1 MSFNSTSL
9 TNLMSSITGNMPIL
23 GNQDFATQMGINFN
37 IDDSVQITGSAQ
49 LEGTED
55 AEAVA
60 KAQRE
65 NFDKSFTTEDVAA
78 LFGKEASELTE
89 QQSADLSN
97 LLFDISQENAR
108 RKEEG
113 EEPLTKDELN
123 EFINTSVTDYK
134 SQIEKSE
141 KAEEAKS
148 GEISEE
154 DGDEE
159 VNSLGKTLSELGIEE
174 LTDEQME
181 GINKALDQYENGEE
195 VTAAKDA
202 QAAKEAKEAEEAK
215 AQEEAKQAEQAQANE
230 NAQQTPQAQQSQP
243 SQGNSGNSGA
253 SPVGSSGS
261 VGSPSSVGSVGNV
274 GSTSPTAA
282 STEAASSASNVP
294 EMAEDLQG
302 LQQQK
307 AEAQTKVGDITSQV
321 ESKKSEINQRKADI
335 TKEVGTDSL
344 SPQQKVEQQK
354 NQTDYD
360 KAKSDYDR
368 AQQEKAK
375 VQQDNNQTN
384 QEIAQNQ
391 QSLYTKAAEKQ
402 AKSAELSSAQSEL
415 SSLTPPSAPSGDD
428 KEAQVAYESAKAE
441 YEAKKAELQA
451 KVDQLKTEEKA
462 IQSEIT
468 KLENKNSN
476 LERRKATQEQRLTNY
491 EEQMTRAQSIMDEKM
506 AAIQEG
512 NPAVKEAI
520 EQDEQLQALEA
531 EISDL
536 ESQKT
541 EQEQFIRQL
550 DNQIALKEKQ
560 DSAVQQLR
568 QEEAQKD
575 FENALNEA
583 GNPTGELKN
592 PEPLGLKSPFSFHN
606 EREAVDVTDPEK
618 AGEAIEWAREAL
630 EQDPNNEKA
639 QAVLEAGSGY
649 LEQKQASAENAAV
662 EAVNN
667 LPDGLKDGANAYIQE
682 AIANTNGRNVNDV
695 VREAIADYTKGL
707 LDKDDLS
714 AEDRALVQTA
724 ANATAAS
731 VKADEQYHQVLEA
744 ESEVEFYK
752 AVDELP
758 ENAKAEA
765 YAMRDSINALD
776 RKGACQSVTDAYTD
790 IAEYLDKHPN
800 ADLDMQTAKSMFGD
814 YGPVALAALQDESGE
829 MATQLL
835 DEGNYAD
842 YQGIAL
848 PSLFPGFESELEP
861 ETIPNG
867 GGYKGDTTSMYRD
880 QVIGMANSNVENFSE
895 KYNEVASGDYSP
907 YSREWKN
914 VNSMA
919 KDAEGWQ
926 NLSDEYSLKLTKE
939 KETGYADRIAAGTLS
954 EAAIKAMSE
963 PTLEDLMSGSTEF
976 GLQIAQSSLTEAQ
989 NRNTTGWCYA
999 GVSSALSRLGISIG
1013 GPSAFCAVGEIDSK
1027 YADRF
1032 TKFTSADITKD
1043 QLKQLPAGAI
1053 VVYGSGSGYN
1063 GGYHGHIYVSQGNGQ
1078 ETSDHLANVYPE
1090 GYGNE
1095 YYVYFPK

>member
-23 GNQDFATQMGINFN
+23 GNQDFASQMGISFN
-37 IDDSVQITGSAQ
+37 IDDSVQIAGSAQ
-49 LEGTED
+49 LEGSED

-113 EEPLTKDELN
+113 EDPLTKDELN
-123 EFINTSVTDYK
+123 EFINASVTDYK
-134 SQIEKSE
+134 SQIEKGE
-141 KAEEAKS
+141 KAEEAQS
-148 GEISEE
+148 GEISE
-154 DGDEE
+154 EE

-181 GINKALDQYENGEE
+181 GINKALEQYENGEE

-202 QAAKEAKEAEEAK
+202 KAAKEAKEAEEAK
-215 AQEEAKQAEQAQANE
+215 AKEEAKQAEQAQANE
-230 NAQQTPQAQQSQP
+230 NAQQTPQTQQSQP
-243 SQGNSGNSGA
+243 SQGNSGSSGA
-253 SPVGSSGS
+253 APVGSSGS

-274 GSTSPTAA
+274 GSTSPAAA
-282 STEAASSASNVP
+282 SAEAASSASNVP

-321 ESKKSEINQRKADI
+321 ESKKSEINQRKADVA
-335 TKEVGTDSL
+335 KEVGTDGL

-360 KAKSDYDR
+360 KAKADYDR

-402 AKSAELSSAQSEL
+402 AKSAELSSAQNEL

-428 KEAQVAYESAKAE
+428 KEAQAAYESAKAE
-441 YEAKKAELQA
+441 YDAKKAELQA
-451 KVDQLKTEEKA
+451 KVDQLKAEEKA

-468 KLENKNSN
+468 KLEHKNSN

-531 EISDL
+531 EIADL

-560 DSAVQQLR
+560 DNAVQQLR

-592 PEPLGLKSPFSFHN
+592 PDPLGLNSPFSFHN

-682 AIANTNGRNVNDV
+682 AIANTDGRNVNDV

-714 AEDRALVQTA
+714 DEDRALVQTA

-731 VKADEQYHQVLEA
+731 VKADKQYHQVLEA
-744 ESEVEFYK
+744 ESDVEFYK

-765 YAMRDSINALD
+765 YAMRDSVNALD

-790 IAEYLDKHPN
+790 IAEYLEKHPN
-800 ADLDMQTAKSMFGD
+800 TDLDMQTAKSMFGD

-835 DEGNYAD
+835 DENNYAD
-842 YQGIAL
+842 YKGIAL
-848 PSLFPGFESELEP
+848 PSLMRRICLFE
-861 ETIPNG
+861 T
-867 GGYKGDTTSMYRD
+867 R
-880 QVIGMANSNVENFSE
+880 
-895 KYNEVASGDYSP
+895 
-907 YSREWKN
+907 
-914 VNSMA
+914 
-919 KDAEGWQ
+919 
-926 NLSDEYSLKLTKE
+926 
-939 KETGYADRIAAGTLS
+939 
-954 EAAIKAMSE
+954 
-963 PTLEDLMSGSTEF
+963 
-976 GLQIAQSSLTEAQ
+976 
-989 NRNTTGWCYA
+989 RN
-999 GVSSALSRLGISIG
+999 
-1013 GPSAFCAVGEIDSK
+1013 
-1027 YADRF
+1027 
-1032 TKFTSADITKD
+1032 
-1043 QLKQLPAGAI
+1043 
-1053 VVYGSGSGYN
+1053 
-1063 GGYHGHIYVSQGNGQ
+1063 
-1078 ETSDHLANVYPE
+1078 
-1090 GYGNE
+1090 
-1095 YYVYFPK
+1095 

>member
-23 GNQDFATQMGINFN
+23 NSQDFAAQMGVNFN

-49 LEGTED
+49 IEGTED
-55 AEAVA
+55 AEKVA

-78 LFGKEASELTE
+78 LFGKDASELTD
-89 QQSADLSN
+89 QQSADLGN
-97 LLFDISQENAR
+97 LLFEISQENAR
-108 RKEEG
+108 RKERG
-113 EEPLTKDELN
+113 ENPVTKDELN
-123 EFINTSVTDYK
+123 EFINTSITDYK
-134 SQIEKSE
+134 TQIEKGE
-141 KAEEAKS
+141 KADKAKS
-148 GEISEE
+148 GEV
-154 DGDEE
+154 DAKNGDDKE
-159 VNSLGKTLSELGIEE
+159 VKSLGKTLSELGIEE
-174 LTDEQME
+174 LNDEQME

-202 QAAKEAKEAEEAK
+202 KKAKEAKEAEKAEETEQAK
-215 AQEEAKQAEQAQANE
+215 A
-230 NAQQTPQAQQSQP
+230 AQQTPQAQQNQP

-253 SPVGSSGS
+253 APVGSSG
-261 VGSPSSVGSVGNV
+261 GAGRPGSVGSVGNV
-274 GSTSPTAA
+274 GSNSPAATSTNKAD
-282 STEAASSASNVP
+282 SSASNVP

-307 AEAQTKVGDITSQV
+307 AEAQTKAGDLGSQV

-335 TKEVGTDSL
+335 AKETGTDGL

-354 NQTDYD
+354 NQADYD
-360 KAKSDYDR
+360 KAKADYDR

-428 KEAQVAYESAKAE
+428 KEAKAAYESAKAQ

-451 KVDQLKTEEKA
+451 KVDKLKAEEKA
-462 IQSEIT
+462 IQDDIT
-468 KLENKNSN
+468 KLERTNSK

-531 EISDL
+531 EISTL
-536 ESQKT
+536 ESQKK

-560 DSAVQQLR
+560 DKAVQQLR
-568 QEEAQKD
+568 QEEAKRD
-575 FENALNEA
+575 FEDALKDA
-583 GNPTGELKN
+583 GNPTGKFTN
-592 PEPLGLKSPFSFHN
+592 PEPYDLKSPLGIHN
-606 EREAVDVTDPEK
+606 PKEDVDVNDPEQ
-618 AGEAIEWAREAL
+618 ASEAIEWAREAL
-630 EQDPNNEKA
+630 ERNPHDEKA
-639 QAVLEAGSGY
+639 QAVLSSGSAY
-649 LEQKQASAENAAV
+649 LEQKQAAAENAAV

-667 LPDGLKDGANAYIQE
+667 LPDGLKDDAHAYIQE
-682 AIANTNGRNVNDV
+682 AVDKADGRNVNDV

-714 AEDRALVQTA
+714 DEDRALVQTA
-724 ANATAAS
+724 ADATAAS

-744 ESEVEFYK
+744 ESDVEFYK

-776 RKGACQSVTDAYTD
+776 RPGSCQSVTDAYTD
-790 IAEYLDKHPN
+790 IAEYLDKHPD

-835 DEGNYAD
+835 DENNYAD
-842 YQGIAL
+842 GKKGMPLLTPGL
-848 PSLFPGFESELEP
+848 PRIFDLPGLNLEP
-861 ETIPNG
+861 ETVPHG

-880 QVIGMANSNVENFSE
+880 SIIDLANRNVENFSE
-895 KYNEVASGDYSP
+895 SYNEISSGDYSP
-907 YSREWKN
+907 YSRGWKN

-926 NLSDEYSLKLTKE
+926 NLSDGYSTKITKE
-939 KETGYADRIAAGTLS
+939 KETGYAERIAVGTLS

-976 GLQIAQSSLTEAQ
+976 GLQIADSSMKEA
-989 NRNTTGWCYA
+989 NRRGTTGWCYA
-999 GVSSALSRLGISIG
+999 GVATALGRVGISIG
-1013 GPSAFCAVGEIDSK
+1013 GPSAFCAVDELDSK
-1027 YADRF
+1027 YPDRF
-1032 TKFTSADITKD
+1032 TKFTSADISKD
-1043 QLKQLPAGAI
+1043 QLRNLPAGAI

-1078 ETSDHLANVYPE
+1078 ETSDHVANVYPE